1 MSKPLIV
8 AILSFSFL
16 VPSAWGK
23 QPDAVETVRSKLAKL
38 VPETA
43 PDSIKPTP
51 IKDLYEVVYGAQVMY
66 VSAEGRYLLR
76 GNLIDLDQRQDLTE
90 QTRSRAR
97 REALSKVDESEMI
110 VFSPT
115 SKKPRHTITVFTDV
129 DCPYCRKLHSEI
141 DEYTNAGIKVRYLMF
156 PRMGKNSPSYYKAVN
171 VWCAKDRNEA
181 LTEAKQG
188 KELPKRTCKNPVQ
201 SQMELGQL
209 IGVNGTPA
217 TVLENGEMVP
227 GYRPAKEMVR
237 LLAQSDSDD

>member
-8 AILSFSFL
+8 AILSFVL
-16 VPSAWGK
+16 LAQSAWGE
-23 QPDAVETVRSKLAKL
+23 QPVAVERVRSKLAEL
-38 VPETA
+38 VPEQA

-90 QTRSRAR
+90 QTRSGAR
-97 REALSKVDESEMI
+97 KEALAKVDESEML
-110 VFSPT
+110 VFSPS
-115 SKKPRHTITVFTDV
+115 SKKTLHTLTVFTDI

-141 DEYTNAGIKVRYLMF
+141 NEYTNAGIKVRYLLF
-156 PRMGKNSPSYYKAVN
+156 PRTGKNSPSYYKAVN

-181 LTEAKQG
+181 LTKAKQG

-227 GYRPAKEMVR
+227 GYRPAKEMIQM
-237 LLAQSDSDD
+237 LDHMGSGG

>member
-1 MSKPLIV
+1 
-8 AILSFSFL
+8 
-16 VPSAWGK
+16 
-23 QPDAVETVRSKLAKL
+23 
-38 VPETA
+38 
-43 PDSIKPTP
+43 
-51 IKDLYEVVYGAQVMY
+51 MY